1 MEITK
6 NKRRARIVIAAL
18 MLTMAAWLLP
28 GTPAALKAYGAE
40 SPADPRITADSVVR
54 NKQVV
59 TWDCVYF
66 GSYPQKEVIADEAA
80 YGSIY
85 KGNYFRGYYDKD
97 NDIIEDAALYS
108 TLQSAEDWD
117 SNGDIT
123 VNGSRYRRIKG
134 SDSTSP
140 SVNGLDSKYNWKD
153 KNVYRYFKYEP
164 VKWRVLKVDGSDALL
179 LADRAVD
186 DKRYNEA
193 VDDWI
198 TADVTWRNS
207 TIRSWL
213 NGYDADA
220 NRNGNDYS
228 SRNFIDAAFTED
240 EQSAI
245 KSTDVDNGD
254 SSTES
259 SESSS
264 DKVFL
269 LSKQDVTGTET
280 SDSYGFIDDLGGSEA
295 RSCKTTTYAK
305 AMGSYS
311 DTGAGYAGNCDW
323 WLRSQG
329 RSGGYTAYV
338 GSNGGIDSSGI
349 VFTSPIHAVRPAI
362 HIDLSSG
369 LWKTA
374 GTETSIVHVEGI
386 SQEKSEVT
394 IKYGEKQQLF
404 VNYTPK
410 NPTNKGINWTSA
422 DADTATV
429 NTNNGFITAKRTGSV
444 KITATSVDGGYKSVC
459 DVTVVKADPKIPA
472 DLTASCQDRLSDV
485 ALPEGF
491 KWKDDTLQI
500 GGKDTFKASYT
511 PSEADKDNYN
521 AKDEVDIKISVT
533 HQWEDDYT
541 VDKAATCTEEGS
553 KSIHCAACDAVK
565 DSTVIPATGHDSE
578 TTVTPATL
586 SEDGAV
592 VEKCRNCSE
601 ILSETAISRPATFK
615 LSAASYTYDGSV
627 KKPSVKVSDGNGKT
641 LEVGSDYTVKYPSG
655 RKNVGKYTVKIT
667 FKGNY
672 SGSKSLR
679 FRINP
684 KGTSISGLTGA
695 KKGMTVKWKKQSAQT
710 TGYQVMYA
718 VDSKFTS
725 GKKTVTVSSSK
736 TTSKKI
742 TKLKAKKKYYVRV
755 RTYKTVSGT
764 KYYSDW
770 SKPKNVKTK

>member
-1 MEITK
+1 MLRKGRNMEIKT
-6 NKRRARIVIAAL
+6 NKRWARIVIAAL
-18 MLTMAAWLLP
+18 MLTVTAWLLP

-54 NKQVV
+54 NKQIV
-59 TWDCVYF
+59 TWDCIYF
-66 GSYPQKEVIADEAA
+66 GSYPQKEVIADEAT

-108 TLQSAEDWD
+108 KLQSAEDWD

-123 VNGSRYRRIKG
+123 VDGSRYRRIKG

-198 TADVTWRNS
+198 TANVTWQNS

-213 NGYDADA
+213 NGYDAAA
-220 NRNGNDYS
+220 NGNGNDYS
-228 SRNFIDAAFTED
+228 SRNFIDAAFSAD

-280 SDSYGFIDDLGGSEA
+280 SESYGFTDALGGNES

-311 DTGAGYAGNCDW
+311 DTDAGYAGKCYW

-338 GSNGGIDSSGI
+338 GYNGGISSSGV
-349 VFTSPIHAVRPAI
+349 VFTGPIYAVRPAI

-386 SQEKSEVT
+386 SLEKSEVT

-410 NPTNKGINWTSA
+410 NPTNKAVNWTSA
-422 DADTATV
+422 DTDTATV

-444 KITATSVDGGYKSVC
+444 KITAASVDGGYKSVC
-459 DVTVVKADPKIPA
+459 DVTVVKADPKIPT

-491 KWKDDTLQI
+491 KWKDDTQQV
-500 GGKDTFKASYT
+500 GDKDTFKASYT

-521 AKDEVDIKISVT
+521 AKDEVDIKINVT
-533 HQWEDDYT
+533 HQWEDAET
-541 VDKAATCTEEGS
+541 LDKAATCTKDGS
-553 KSIHCAACDAVK
+553 KSIHCKVCDAVK
-565 DSTVIPATGHDSE
+565 DSIV
-578 TTVTPATL
+578 
-586 SEDGAV
+586 
-592 VEKCRNCSE
+592 
-601 ILSETAISRPATFK
+601 ISRPAVFK
-615 LSAASYTYDGSV
+615 LSAASYTYNGKV
-627 KKPSVKVSDGNGKT
+627 KKPSVKVSDKNGET
-641 LEVGSDYTVKYPSG
+641 LKNGSDYTVKYPSG
-655 RKNVGKYTVKIT
+655 MKNVGKYTVKIT

-672 SGSKSLR
+672 SGSKSLS
-679 FRINP
+679 FKINP
-684 KGTSISGLTGA
+684 KGTSLSKLTGA
-695 KKGMTVKWKKQSAQT
+695 KKALTVKWKKQTSQT

-718 VDSKFTS
+718 ANSKFTS

-770 SKPKNVKTK
+770 SKTKTVKTK